1 MSNTE
6 QSAKMWSGRFREPLD
21 AAFEQWQ
28 RSFPFDVRLLPQE
41 VAASKAHARMIAAAG
56 ILTDAELEKMIDG
69 LDQVGDIVPEFA
81 PVEPGFVN
89 PRLLGAELGTTPR
102 SIRRWLSRQPEFCE
116 DHVKHTRI
124 VLAKDEPLLLRM
136 KNHFAIQA
144 NLNLDGDAAYE
155 EFSATAEADLA
166 ASMVHAEDIHPF
178 VELQLTRVIGPLA
191 LKLHTGRSR
200 NEQIATDM
208 RLFVRE
214 AIDNIMKGLR
224 RWALALLELA
234 EQAGEAAMPSYTH
247 MQRAEPVLVAH
258 WLLAYV
264 AMIERDIARLADAR
278 RRMNFCPLG
287 SGAVAGATLAL
298 DRTIAARELG
308 FDGPTLNSMDATSD
322 RDFLLEFTQSLA
334 TLGVHISRFAE
345 ELTLYSTAEFG
356 FLDLPEAFSTGS
368 SAMPQK
374 KNPDFTELVRGK
386 SARLAGAA
394 TTLAVLL
401 KGLPLAYNKDLQEGQ
416 EPVFD
421 AADTVRGILGILPAF
436 TRSLKFNFE
445 RMKTA
450 AAMGY
455 LNAMAAATYLSNK
468 GVPFRKAHEIVG
480 NAVRLGLES
489 GRELDALLLAE
500 LQGLSPAFGE
510 DFHAA
515 ISLEA
520 TLDCH
525 DVIGGT
531 ARARVRAALTEA
543 RERLSSD
550 ALAQL

>member
-1 MSNTE
+1 MSNQE

-21 AAFEQWQ
+21 AVFEQWQ

-56 ILTDAELEKMIDG
+56 ILTDDELERMIEG
-69 LDQVGDIVPEFA
+69 LDQVGDSSPEFA
-81 PVEPGFVN
+81 PIEPGFVN

-102 SIRRWLSRQPEFCE
+102 SVRRWLSRQPEFSK

-124 VLAKDEPLLLRM
+124 VLAKDDPLLIRM
-136 KNHFAIQA
+136 KSHFAIQA
-144 NLNLDGDAAYE
+144 NLDLDGEGACG
-155 EFSATAEADLA
+155 EFPATTEADLA
-166 ASMVHAEDIHPF
+166 ATMARAEDIHHF

-208 RLFVRE
+208 RLFVRD
-214 AIDNIMKGLR
+214 AIDATAQGLR
-224 RWALALLELA
+224 TWARALVDLA
-234 EQAGEAAMPSYTH
+234 ETAGDAVMPSYTH
-247 MQRAEPVLVAH
+247 LQRAEPVLVAH

-278 RRMNFCPLG
+278 RRMNLCPLG

-298 DRTIAARELG
+298 DRAIAARELG
-308 FDGPTLNSMDATSD
+308 FDGPTPNSMDATSD
-322 RDFLLEFTQSLA
+322 RDFLLEFTQALA

-374 KNPDFTELVRGK
+374 KNPDFTEMVRGK
-386 SARLAGAA
+386 SARLVGAA
-394 TTLAVLL
+394 TTLAVLI

-421 AADTVRGILGILPAF
+421 AADTVRGVLSILPAF
-436 TRSLKFNFE
+436 TRSLKFNFA

-450 AAMGY
+450 ATTGY

-489 GRELDALLLAE
+489 KRELDALSLAE
-500 LQGLSPAFGE
+500 LQKLSEAFDE
-510 DFHAA
+510 DFFAA

-531 ARARVRAALTEA
+531 ARARVRASLTDA
-543 RERLSSD
+543 RERLSAAAGS
-550 ALAQL
+550 QL